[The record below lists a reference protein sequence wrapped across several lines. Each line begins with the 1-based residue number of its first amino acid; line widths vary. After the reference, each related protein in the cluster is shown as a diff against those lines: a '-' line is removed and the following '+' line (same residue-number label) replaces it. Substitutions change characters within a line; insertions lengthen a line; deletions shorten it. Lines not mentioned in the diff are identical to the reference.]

1 MISQTAAPASALRAQ
16 EDIFA
21 YWASRRRW
29 SRLPSRRDI
38 EPMALKRHLPTVS
51 LIDIVPP
58 GETAERDDFRFR
70 LAGTGLYPVF
80 GREITGLGLDQVYPG
95 REAEY
100 WRTQLETVARERRP
114 AAGQHS
120 LAWRG
125 VGRLAMLWLR
135 LPLSSD
141 GETVDM
147 ILGYDAVI
155 GLREDFQSGIRA
167 A

>member
-1 MISQTAAPASALRAQ
+1 MISQTAAPALALRAQ

-51 LIDIVPP
+51 LIDVAHHK
-58 GETAERDDFRFR
+58 GAFRFR

-95 REAEY
+95 QEAEY
-100 WRTQLETVARERRP
+100 WRTQLETVTRDRRP

-125 VGRLAMLWLR
+125 LGRLSLLWLR

-155 GLREDFQSGIRA
+155 GLREDWRSGIRA

>member
-1 MISQTAAPASALRAQ
+1 MISQTSAPASALRAQ

-51 LIDIVPP
+51 LIDVVPP
-58 GETAERDDFRFR
+58 RGEADGGAFRFR

-80 GREITGLGLDQVYPG
+80 GREITGLGLEQVYPG
-95 REAEY
+95 QEAEY
-100 WRTQLETVARERRP
+100 WRTQLDTVIRDRRP

-125 VGRLAMLWLR
+125 VGRLSVLWLR

-141 GETVDM
+141 GERVDM

-155 GLREDFQSGIRA
+155 GQRDDWRSGIRA

>member
-1 MISQTAAPASALRAQ
+1 MISQTAAPASALRAH
-16 EDIFA
+16 EDVFA
-21 YWASRRRW
+21 YWASQRRRT
-29 SRLPSRRDI
+29 RLPGRRDI

-51 LIDIVPP
+51 LINVEPQ
-58 GETAERDDFRFR
+58 GGGFRFR

-80 GREITGLGLDQVYPG
+80 GREITGLDLDQVYP
-95 REAEY
+95 AEDAAY
-100 WRTQLETVARERRP
+100 WREQLQIVAREGRP

-125 VGRLAMLWLR
+125 SGRVSILWLR
-135 LPLSSD
+135 LPLASD

-147 ILGYDAVI
+147 ILGYDSVI
-155 GLREDFQSGIRA
+155 GLRDDRVSGVRA